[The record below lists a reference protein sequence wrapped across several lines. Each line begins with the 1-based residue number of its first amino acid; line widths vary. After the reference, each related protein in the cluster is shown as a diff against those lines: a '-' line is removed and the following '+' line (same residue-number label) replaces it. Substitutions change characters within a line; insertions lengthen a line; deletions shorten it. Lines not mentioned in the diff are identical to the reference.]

1 MRKIKF
7 RAQGRASGNWYYGY
21 LTYQSKHYCI
31 VEENGNVVE
40 IDPRTIGQ
48 YTGLKDC
55 EGNKIY
61 EGDIL
66 KVTNEK
72 GWSRLFVVEYNEDA
86 AGFILDYSYK
96 TGDTSQNID
105 FDCDYAFQS
114 EKLGNIHEDEY
125 LLETENEE

>member
-48 YTGLKDC
+48 YTGLQDC
-55 EGNKIY
+55 EGKEIY
-61 EGDIL
+61 GGDI
-66 KVTNEK
+66 VSDGIEK
-72 GWSRLFVVEYNEDA
+72 GFVYFDNNYSQFRVSLGEGCNGNTPYNQGGSPKGETR
-86 AGFILDYSYK
+86 YK
-96 TGDTSQNID
+96 VI
-105 FDCDYAFQS
+105 
-114 EKLGNIHEDEY
+114 GNIHEDKE